1 MMTSK
6 DGLART

>member
-1 MMTSK
+1 MTSK